1 MLDDRRDQAIVRSI
15 TQLAR
20 DFGMLS
26 IAEQVEDAEMAMLL
40 RDMGVDY
47 LQGYH
52 IHRPEAFPNW
62 QPASSMQPDLRAQA
76 ARAPHLT
83 RVK

>member
-20 DFGMLS
+20 DFGMHS
-26 IAEQVEDAEMAMLL
+26 VAEQVEDADMAALL
-40 RDMGVDY
+40 EDMGVDY

-52 IHRPEAFPNW
+52 VHRPEAFPYW
-62 QPASSMQPDLRAQA
+62 QPVGELQAPA
-76 ARAPHLT
+76 ARPPHL
-83 RVK
+83 KLIK